1 MEIKLLYFEGCPSWQ
16 NALISLQKIIKDEDL
31 SFPVN
36 LVEVKSDSE
45 AITEKFL
52 GSPSF
57 QVNGQDFWPDDRE
70 SYSMYCRI
78 YNTPQGLKGWPTDG
92 MLRQRLLEFLKEMDQ
107 SK

>member
-16 NALISLQKIIKDEDL
+16 PALVSLQKIIKDESLDF
-31 SFPVN
+31 SVN
-36 LVEVKSDSE
+36 LLEVKSDTD

-57 QVNGQDFWPDDRE
+57 QINGLDFWPDARD
-70 SYSMYCRI
+70 SYSKCCRI
-78 YNTPQGLKGWPTDG
+78 YNTPQGLKGVPTDG
-92 MLRQRLLEFLKEMDQ
+92 MLRQRLVELNKEMDQ